1 MVTVLKMKPL
11 FGASIVVNTLIINI
25 LFTKGIVA
33 AVNFYDYLSFPTEQK
48 LWGFWVFFLVLR
60 AYEKK
65 YSSPCAVV
73 HHYIRKAG
81 T

>member
-1 MVTVLKMKPL
+1 MKPL

-48 LWGFWVFFLVLR
+48 LWGFLGLFLVLR

-65 YSSPCAVV
+65 KI
-73 HHYIRKAG
+73 HHHVQLCIIIFVKPERKL
-81 T
+81 

>member
-1 MVTVLKMKPL
+1 MKPL

-48 LWGFWVFFLVLR
+48 LWGFWVFFFFSP
-60 AYEKK
+60 EGIWKK
-65 YSSPCAVV
+65 NI
-73 HHYIRKAG
+73 HHHVQLCIIIFVKPERKL
-81 T
+81 

>member
-1 MVTVLKMKPL
+1 MKPL

-48 LWGFWVFFLVLR
+48 LWGVLGLFFLVLR

>member
-1 MVTVLKMKPL
+1 MKPL

-48 LWGFWVFFLVLR
+48 LWGFLGLFFF
-60 AYEKK
+60 
-65 YSSPCAVV
+65 
-73 HHYIRKAG
+73 
-81 T
+81 

>member
-48 LWGFWVFFLVLR
+48 LWGVLGLFFF
-60 AYEKK
+60 
-65 YSSPCAVV
+65 SPEG
-73 HHYIRKAG
+73 I
-81 T
+81 